1 MMKSF
6 CKNDV
11 SYTLILKEFYRGL
24 PGGSMVKNPPSY
36 AEDVGSILGH
46 GTKNPYAMGQ
56 LSLCAATREKADT
69 LQLRPTVVK

>member
-11 SYTLILKEFYRGL
+11 PYILILKEFYRGL
-24 PGGSMVKNPPSY
+24 PGGSMVKNLPSY
-36 AEDVGSILGH
+36 AEDMCSILGH
-46 GTKNPYAMGQ
+46 GTKNAYAMGQ

-69 LQLRPTVVK
+69 LQ

>member
-11 SYTLILKEFYRGL
+11 PYTLILKEFYRGL
-24 PGGSMVKNPPSY
+24 PGGSMVKNSPSY
-36 AEDVGSILGH
+36 AEDVGLILGH
-46 GTKNPYAMGQ
+46 GTKNPYAIGQ
-56 LSLCAATREKADT
+56 LSLCATTREKANT